1 MKHIKGVIFDLDS
14 TLVTCKLCFKT
25 MRKEIGCPLEQDILQ
40 FVDALDEPKQSIAN
54 HTIKRLELDD
64 AHSATWIEGA
74 EHFVQYLINKNYP
87 TAIITRNSVEASSI
101 KIANNQIPIET
112 VITREDAPAKPDPTA
127 LLMLAEKW
135 NIAPANL
142 LYIGDFLHDI
152 NIAKNA
158 GVESALF
165 CEFET
170 PDYAHQADYVFES
183 YAELLQRFD

>member
-142 LYIGDFLHDI
+142 LYIGDYLHDI

-158 GVESALF
+158 
-165 CEFET
+165 
-170 PDYAHQADYVFES
+170 
-183 YAELLQRFD
+183 